1 MHLTLLLEHFDLLL
15 VNKLLNALK
24 LCEVFF
30 LVLLYEYLQS
40 RFCCCDL
47 ASHLFLWCL
56 AALFLS
62 FKLFSSL
69 VLRCKKIL
77 DDLALLF
84 NICIDLAKV
93 IQEQIDP
100 VLKLFPALAAWLPQR
115 LKLNS
120 SLGWFPLFYLSS
132 QVCIGGWFVFLLLND
147 LIRAI
152 WCANRNGT

>member
-1 MHLTLLLEHFDLLL
+1 MLMHLTLLLEHFDLLL

-47 ASHLFLWCL
+47 ASHLFLRSL

-62 FKLFSSL
+62 FKLLSSL

-100 VLKLFPALAAWLPQR
+100 VLKLFPALAA
-115 LKLNS
+115 
-120 SLGWFPLFYLSS
+120 
-132 QVCIGGWFVFLLLND
+132 
-147 LIRAI
+147 
-152 WCANRNGT
+152 